1 MYTYLQQA
9 LPRVLM
15 HLTQVVKKTWK
26 LVASFII
33 VYFQN
38 AFFFFVKDT
47 HETFESFTF
56 QETLL

>member
-1 MYTYLQQA
+1 MYTYLHKA

-15 HLTQVVKKTWK
+15 HLAQVVKKTWK

-38 AFFFFVKDT
+38 AFFFVKDT

>member
-9 LPRVLM
+9 LTRVLI
-15 HLTQVVKKTWK
+15 HRTQVVKKKWK
-26 LVASFII
+26 LVASFIN

-38 AFFFFVKDT
+38 AFFFVKDT

>member
-15 HLTQVVKKTWK
+15 HPTQVVKKTWK

-38 AFFFFVKDT
+38 AFFFVKDT

>member
-1 MYTYLQQA
+1 MYTYLNKA

-38 AFFFFVKDT
+38 AFFFVKDT
-47 HETFESFTF
+47 QETFESFTF

>member
-9 LPRVLM
+9 LPRGLM

-38 AFFFFVKDT
+38 AFFFVKDT
-47 HETFESFTF
+47 HETFKGFTF